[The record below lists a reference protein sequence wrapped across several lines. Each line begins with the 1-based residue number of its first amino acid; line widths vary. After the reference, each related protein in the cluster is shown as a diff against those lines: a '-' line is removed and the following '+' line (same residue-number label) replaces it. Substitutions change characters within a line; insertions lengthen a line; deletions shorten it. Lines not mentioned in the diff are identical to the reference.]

1 MAETS
6 SAPPLTY
13 TARSRRPRHLHE
25 DSHGLITRFHADT
38 KAAPAPA
45 PANPP
50 RPQGEL
56 GTASVGEI
64 VAATRRVWPNATR
77 TVMFSRLRGVRAVLE
92 HLAGFAGESWQQRWT
107 AAGLGERH
115 ISLGDVLFPE
125 GGRVQKDAV
134 TGVRILFC
142 LRVITPSV
150 PSFRSYRFSNYPDT
164 FRMIAADPGL
174 DRLFDAVLAYTDAAH
189 VDRVHAMF
197 DVCAALT
204 TQGIALADLTP
215 SALLHY
221 TYECRR
227 HGVTI
232 GATGDTRK
240 FGGVLAWH
248 VLREMGH
255 FPASTP
261 PSPRASAYRGRRSV
275 TEMVDHHGVPGAA
288 VRQVFIDY
296 LSRRSAELDYATLE
310 NLARHLV
317 GYFWNRIT
325 EINPAQTDF
334 VLAEP
339 VYAQW
344 RESINWREPKNGE
357 APERRLHPENI
368 VVSVRGFYAD
378 LHSWAVEDPGRWGP
392 WVAPCPVRYG
402 ELRGA
407 GKRRRRVKERI
418 DDRIRVRQPLLPALV
433 EYVETRYEHARDLL
447 AAAEAAAAAGVTRF
461 RFGQA
466 DYERVVSVR
475 ARVRAGQPVVRL
487 RMVASGEV
495 VNQTQAEDYCFWRWA
510 VVEVLRAS
518 GIRIEELC
526 ELTHLSIRQY
536 RRPNG
541 EVIALLV
548 IAPSKNDRERV
559 IPMSAELFHVIA
571 RIIARHT
578 AGGQTIA
585 VIPRYDTQ
593 DKIWSAPLPHL
604 FQRQVGMARTVI
616 AAGTIVFWLRDTC
629 AALAETNPAFAQM
642 HFTPHDFRRLFA
654 TELANS
660 GLPVHIGAAL
670 LGHLDLDTFRGYVT
684 VFDEDVV
691 RHYQSHLAAR
701 RRLRPA
707 DEYAAV
713 TEAEWSEFEEHFDQ
727 RKVELGGCA
736 RPYGSPC
743 QHEHACIRCP
753 MLTINPKMIGRLD
766 DIEADLL
773 ERRARAEREAW
784 VGEIEGLD
792 LTLTYLRQKRE
803 QTQRLSRLSAVGA
816 GPTMLTLDRRIPE
829 SR

>member
-1 MAETS
+1 MGETAA
-6 SAPPLTY
+6 APPLTY
-13 TARSRRPRHLHE
+13 TARTRRPRHLHE

-38 KAAPAPA
+38 VAAPAPA
-45 PANPP
+45 PADPP

-56 GTASVGEI
+56 GSASIGEI
-64 VAATRRVWPNATR
+64 EAATRRVWPNATR
-77 TVMFSRLRGVRAVLE
+77 AVMFSRLRGVRAILE
-92 HLAGFAGESWQQRWT
+92 HLAGFPGEGWQQRWT
-107 AAGLGERH
+107 AAGLDERH
-115 ISLGDVLFPE
+115 TSLGVVLFPE
-125 GGRVQKDAV
+125 GGRVAKDAV

-150 PSFRSYRFSNYPDT
+150 PGFRSYKFSNYPDT
-164 FRMIAADPGL
+164 FRFIAADPGL
-174 DRLFDAVLAYTDAAH
+174 DRFFAAVQAHTDAAH
-189 VDRVHAMF
+189 IERVHAMF
-197 DVCAALT
+197 DVCGALT
-204 TQGIALADLTP
+204 TQGIALADLTAA
-215 SALLHY
+215 ALLHY

-240 FGGVLAWH
+240 FGGALAWH

-261 PSPRASAYRGRRSV
+261 PSPRASAYRGQRSI
-275 TEMVDHHGVPGAA
+275 TEMVDRYDVAAPA

-296 LSRRSAELDYATLE
+296 LSRRSADMDYAALDH
-310 NLARHLV
+310 LARYLV
-317 GYFWNRIT
+317 GYFWRRIV

-357 APERRLHPENI
+357 PAAPRLHPQNI
-368 VVSVRGFYAD
+368 VVAVRGFYAD
-378 LHSWAVEDPGRWGP
+378 LHSWAVEDPARWGP

-407 GKRRRRVKERI
+407 RKRRRRIKERI

-433 EYVETRYEHARDLL
+433 EHVETRYEHARDLL
-447 AAAEAAAAAGVTRF
+447 AAAEAAAAAGRARF
-461 RFGQA
+461 RFGEL
-466 DYERVVSVR
+466 DYERTVSTR
-475 ARVRAGQPVVRL
+475 ARVRDGRAAVRL
-487 RMVASGEV
+487 RVVATGEV
-495 VNQTQAEDYCFWRWA
+495 VDQTQLEDYCFWRWA

-518 GIRIEELC
+518 GMRIEELC

-536 RRPNG
+536 QRPNG

-548 IAPSKNDRERV
+548 IAPSKTDRERV

-578 AGGQTIA
+578 AGGRTIA
-585 VIPRYDTQ
+585 AIPRYDTQ
-593 DKIWSAPLPHL
+593 DKTWSAPMPHL
-604 FQRQVGMARTVI
+604 FQRQIGLVRGVI
-616 AAGTIVFWLRDTC
+616 AAGTIVFWLRNTC
-629 AALAETNPAFAQM
+629 AELAETNPAFAQM

-660 GLPVHIGAAL
+660 GLPIHIGAAL

-707 DEYAAV
+707 DEYTAV

-736 RPYGSPC
+736 RPYRTPC

-753 MLTINPKMIGRLD
+753 MLTINPKMLARLD
-766 DIEADLL
+766 DIEIDLT
-773 ERRARAEREAW
+773 ERRARAQREGW

-792 LTLTYLRQKRE
+792 LTLSYLRQKRE
-803 QTQRLSRLSAVGA
+803 QTQRLARLATPGT
-816 GPTMLTLDRRIPE
+816 TMITLDPKMPPPR
-829 SR
+829 